1 VRERESKERKK
12 DIKEQSLELKSK
24 REREKVN
31 YK

>member
-31 YK
+31 NK